1 MSSSIAFS
9 HLGDVIYIYVI
20 CMFVYINIYIYIYI
34 YIYTYILYIYTYKH
48 IQLYILERKRCSCKC
63 DNSRCQICKNI
74 EEIGTFTSAVAGQ
87 SFELNHHLCCDTAI
101 SKVKRLTRKVK
112 RFLCKVHKKQDTR
125 KTVHR
130 LEFLR
135 DEKIKRWSLFE
146 RRSLWF

>member
-1 MSSSIAFS
+1 MSSSIALS
-9 HLGDVIYIYVI
+9 HLGVKVHIYIT
-20 CMFVYINIYIYIYI
+20 YIYI

-63 DNSRCQICKNI
+63 CDNSRCQICKNI
-74 EEIGTFTSAVAGQ
+74 EEIGTFTSAVTGQ
-87 SFELNHHLCCDTAI
+87 SFELNHHLCCDTVI

-112 RFLCKVHKKQDTR
+112 RFLCKVRKKQYTG

-146 RRSLWF
+146 RQSLWF